1 MSARSDRR
9 AELLEKV
16 VEALLENGA
25 VAMSLR
31 PLAERV
37 GTSARLLIYHF
48 GSKEA
53 LVGAALAE
61 VRLYISASLAA
72 RAAALKPKSLRAMVM
87 MFWDWATETAN
98 QRCFRLLFEVDG
110 LAMYDQLSFSDTVR
124 RANSAVWVTL
134 IERAAG
140 RLAEGGELF
149 SANATLIV
157 AALIGLLQEFL
168 STGERERTTAALS
181 ALVDLI
187 SRDGA
192 SPAPDQGPRP

>member
-1 MSARSDRR
+1 MDAKSDRR

-61 VRLYISASLAA
+61 VRLHIGASLAA
-72 RAAALKPKSLRAMVM
+72 RAAVINPKSLRAMVM
-87 MFWDWATETAN
+87 MFWDWATDTPN

-110 LAMYDQLSFSDTVR
+110 LAMYDQFSFSEAVR

-140 RLAEGGELF
+140 RLAEGGEQF

-157 AALIGLLQEFL
+157 AALVGLLQEFL
-168 STGERERTTAALS
+168 STGDRERTTAALS
-181 ALVDLI
+181 ALVELI

-192 SPAPDQGPRP
+192 PPAPDQGPRP